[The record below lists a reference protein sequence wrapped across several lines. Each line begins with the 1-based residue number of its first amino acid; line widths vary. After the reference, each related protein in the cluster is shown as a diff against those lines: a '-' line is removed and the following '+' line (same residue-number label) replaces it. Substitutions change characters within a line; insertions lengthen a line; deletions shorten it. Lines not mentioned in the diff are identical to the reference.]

1 MLGSL
6 EDVYIMQNC
15 IVYEKPYLV
24 FKWGWI
30 YWKLLWKV
38 ELLWVMLPSMEVSS
52 SGLTLDQQ
60 TVMVSTHPLML
71 LATEE
76 CLDIDFGDISNSES
90 DLPKTSVILQ
100 LNPVSHILTVN
111 FCILHIALWL
121 MRENKLYLYLIKW
134 FKIPLMQVAISVS
147 YKLLN
152 NSVQTTYY

>member
-1 MLGSL
+1 
-6 EDVYIMQNC
+6 
-15 IVYEKPYLV
+15 
-24 FKWGWI
+24 
-30 YWKLLWKV
+30 
-38 ELLWVMLPSMEVSS
+38 MEVSS

-121 MRENKLYLYLIKW
+121 MRENKVYLYLIKW